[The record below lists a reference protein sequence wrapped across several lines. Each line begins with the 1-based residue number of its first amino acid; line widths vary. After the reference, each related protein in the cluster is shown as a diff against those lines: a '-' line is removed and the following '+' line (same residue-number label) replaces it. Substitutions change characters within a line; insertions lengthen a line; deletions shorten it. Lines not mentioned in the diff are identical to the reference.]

1 MHMNSKAT
9 TLLLGFTLSIC
20 SCNAASLHTGQGT
33 TKSEMFE
40 LLEKVYGDLSMM
52 RRVESRSFC
61 KGSVSECMR
70 NIEFP
75 FGQKTLCYV
84 YDRYKDYS
92 QHLLSTSPDS
102 PLFVTY
108 TANQYVAWKA
118 LSSTCEWVNL
128 NTNNTLRA
136 CTVPEIGEVCVIYRI
151 YESFLE
157 IKTAFTRHVQSAM
170 MDEGEIPIIYS
181 ESDWLQSNLTP
192 EPGSI
197 SSTLLSVT
205 GCTKNKE
212 GKFSC

>member
-1 MHMNSKAT
+1 MTFGRRRFCKRHFSSHSKIMHMNSKAT

-20 SCNAASLHTGQGT
+20 SCSAASLHTGQE
-33 TKSEMFE
+33 SEMFE
-40 LLEKVYGDLSMM
+40 LLEKVYGDLNMM

-61 KGSVSECMR
+61 KGLVSECMR

-75 FGQKTLCYV
+75 FGQKILCYV

-118 LSSTCEWVNL
+118 LSSTCEWVKL

-136 CTVPEIGEVCVIYRI
+136 CTVPEIDRCASSIEFMKAFRKSKRPSIGIYTQ
-151 YESFLE
+151 L
-157 IKTAFTRHVQSAM
+157 
-170 MDEGEIPIIYS
+170 
-181 ESDWLQSNLTP
+181 
-192 EPGSI
+192 
-197 SSTLLSVT
+197 
-205 GCTKNKE
+205 
-212 GKFSC
+212 